1 MTSMQDFTEEEWTRL
16 RRAPLI
22 AGLAISIADPGGP
35 IEVTKETMASLRA
48 ATTPPSQEELLVAVS
63 QDLVKMAQAKQN
75 PMGDFKVDKGVLAGQ
90 QILDELR
97 SVNEILEAKAT
108 LEEAEAFRRWLI
120 AVAKAAADAA
130 KEGGFLGFGAEQVSE
145 GEGKMLEQLGDALGM
160 RR

>member
-1 MTSMQDFTEEEWTRL
+1 MTSRQDFAEEEWARL

-48 ATTPPSQEELLVAVS
+48 ATAPPSQEELLVAVS
-63 QDLVKMAQAKQN
+63 QDLTKMAQAKQN

-90 QILDELR
+90 QVLDELR
-97 SVNEILEAKAT
+97 GVNEILEAKAT
-108 LEEAEAFRRWLI
+108 PEEAEAFRRWLI

-145 GEGKMLEQLGDALGM
+145 GEDKMLEQLGDALGL
-160 RR
+160 RP